1 MKIHISEQTRDAIL
15 ATDNTFMIKDRGEIS
30 LKVSEIMTYI
40 YINIYIYK
48 YVYMY
53 IYIYIQGVKY
63 YSNIYHVEIYYKNQA
78 TK

>member
-40 YINIYIYK
+40 YINIYI
-48 YVYMY
+48 
-53 IYIYIQGVKY
+53 
-63 YSNIYHVEIYYKNQA
+63 
-78 TK
+78 